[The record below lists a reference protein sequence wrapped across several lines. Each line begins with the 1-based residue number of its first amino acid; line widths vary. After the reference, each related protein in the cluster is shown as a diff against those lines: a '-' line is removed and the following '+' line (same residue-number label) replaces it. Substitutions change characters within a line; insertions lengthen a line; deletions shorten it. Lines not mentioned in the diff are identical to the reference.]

1 MSRYATNIIRQQI
14 KTGTYYT
21 SLDVQNAISL
31 PSKTFGERDEV
42 IGLGGG
48 LKTTDFVYGQS
59 SNAYAEVETLNEN
72 SGKIVQIYKRF
83 RIDGDITDGPF
94 TMNETVAKQGAP
106 SVTGVVYGFH
116 EDENYKYLDVRVT
129 AGPWAVTDTIVG
141 AENSTTAQ
149 ISAIENRL
157 HIIDLKGDFT
167 NDIPFKG
174 YTSGE
179 TAQPTAFIKNQAAVL
194 SNTGGNS

>member
-1 MSRYATNIIRQQI
+1 
-14 KTGTYYT
+14 
-21 SLDVQNAISL
+21 
-31 PSKTFGERDEV
+31 
-42 IGLGGG
+42 
-48 LKTTDFVYGQS
+48 
-59 SNAYAEVETLNEN
+59 
-72 SGKIVQIYKRF
+72 
-83 RIDGDITDGPF
+83 
-94 TMNETVAKQGAP
+94 MNETVSKQGAP

-179 TAQPTAFIKNQAAVL
+179 TAQPTAFNKNQAAVL
-194 SNTGGNS
+194 TNTGGTLKLIQRLYRNFEKNSVVYPESSRQYIWMLANMMVSMLKLVRELHLLVILRFGISIISGLNNFTVGNRLYKVTGGNQDPICIRNYY